1 MALEVAAT
9 VFVARSMTIASQSQK
24 PPCLLSHIP
33 EFRQA
38 ATLPDQV
45 QQIAMRALG
54 GILLMC
60 NCT

>member
-1 MALEVAAT
+1 MPHRVAAA
-9 VFVARSMTIASQSQK
+9 FASRSMIIPFQPQK

-33 EFRQA
+33 KLSQA
-38 ATLPDQV
+38 AAFPDQI

-60 NCT
+60 SYT